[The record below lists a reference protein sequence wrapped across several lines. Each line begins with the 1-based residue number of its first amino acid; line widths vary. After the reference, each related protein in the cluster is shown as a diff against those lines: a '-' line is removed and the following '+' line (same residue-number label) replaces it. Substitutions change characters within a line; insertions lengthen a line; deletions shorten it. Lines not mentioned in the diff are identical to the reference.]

1 MLESAVCFADTYNNF
16 TDTYNNFTDT
26 EIKSQVWTRWGFA
39 DTYNNFTDTLQFH
52 LLAAHS

>member
-16 TDTYNNFTDT
+16 TDTYDNFKDS
-26 EIKSQVWTRWGFA
+26 EIKSQVWARWGFA